1 MFPYIR
7 QIKVNDC
14 YTYQNFNVIDEVSD
28 TFKHIILTGKNGS
41 GKTTILDRIDLLIQS
56 AEKGLTREQ
65 ETSNLRIA
73 IKVSPKSHLTPQWN
87 EQLKEY
93 LGIELEFF
101 NEYHQLE
108 INNHVYDFFKNKT
121 GTYIYSFFK
130 AHRKVNLQD
139 VETVTKETEFINQLN
154 QPQNTENFITQF
166 KQYLVNKKVYE
177 AFDYMKEKDETNN
190 QSKIFFDKLTE
201 ILRIIFKD
209 EKLNLEFIQE
219 SFEFYLVLSDGR
231 RLTFNQ
237 LSEGFS
243 AFLSILMDLMMRV
256 DLIRKNLKDFTIDP
270 VGIVLIDEPETHFHL
285 EMQYEILPLL
295 TSFFPNIQFII
306 ATHSPAVISSLEEAK
321 IFDLSSKSNVENW
334 VIGSSYSELMVKHFG
349 LKNEFSPV
357 VNKLLKELDVIYKKG
372 DLEQM
377 KALFNKYE
385 DILTISLKLELESR
399 IIELESKATTHD

>member
-14 YTYQNFNVIDEVSD
+14 YTYQGFNVLDEVPD

-41 GKTTILDRIDLLIQS
+41 GKTTILNRIDFLLQS
-56 AEKGLTREQ
+56 AEQGQ
-65 ETSNLRIA
+65 DVGVNIFS
-73 IKVSPKSHLTPQWN
+73 IKRHARLPRTHQDTYQKDIQTKQYIDV
-87 EQLKEY
+87 
-93 LGIELEFF
+93 ELDFF
-101 NEYHQLE
+101 NEKNQADFSYQA
-108 INNHVYDFFKNKT
+108 YPFFKNKR
-121 GTYIYSFFK
+121 GMYIFSFFK

-139 VETVTKETEFINQLN
+139 VQTVTKETDFIHQLN
-154 QPQNTENFITQF
+154 QSSNTEGFITKF

-177 AFDYMKEKDETNN
+177 AFDYMNAKDETSNE
-190 QSKIFFDKLTE
+190 SKVFFDKLTE
-201 ILRIIFKD
+201 ILRTIFKD
-209 EKLNLEFIQE
+209 EKLKLEFIQE
-219 SFEFYLVLSDGR
+219 SFEFYLILSDGR
-231 RLTFNQ
+231 KMTFNQ

-270 VGIVLIDEPETHFHL
+270 AGIVLIDEPETHFHL

-295 TSFFPNIQFII
+295 TSLFPNIQFII
-306 ATHSPAVISSLEEAK
+306 ATHSPAIISSLKDAK
-321 IFDLSSKSNVENW
+321 VFDLSSKSNVENW
-334 VIGSSYSELMVKHFG
+334 VLGSSYSELMVKHFG

-357 VNKLLKELDVIYKKG
+357 VNKLLKELDLIYKEG
-372 DLEQM
+372 DVEKM

-399 IIELESKATTHD
+399 IIELESKVND